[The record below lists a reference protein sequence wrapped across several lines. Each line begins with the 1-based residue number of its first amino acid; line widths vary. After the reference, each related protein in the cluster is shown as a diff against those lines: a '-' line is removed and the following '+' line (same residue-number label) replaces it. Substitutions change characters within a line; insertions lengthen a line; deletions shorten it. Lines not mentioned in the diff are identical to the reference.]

1 MNKEQIQQKFDTFL
15 KGMGFEF
22 WTDEQLKKVGHP
34 IKKDF
39 EELMEF
45 AFNLGLEVAA
55 DNAEADYTILSE
67 DAEYLFGQM
76 LPGQDYEVYC
86 LKESILKHKL

>member
-1 MNKEQIQQKFDTFL
+1 MNFKEIIKQEWEQEYPLAEGQEPYN
-15 KGMGFEF
+15 FEDSLF
-22 WTDEQLKKVGHP
+22 SIYH
-34 IKKDF
+34 
-39 EELMEF
+39 ELVEKICVRVHNN
-45 AFNLGLEVAA
+45 AIEVAA
-55 DNAEADYTILSE
+55 DNAEADHTILSE